1 MFGMKRFIAKIEN
14 DMAIIEGEELVH
26 LKSVLRLKVGDEVCL
41 VNGDGNDYLAT
52 IANIGK
58 NSAVANI
65 NSITKNQK
73 CPKKNL
79 QLFISAT
86 KREKLEIIVQ
96 KAVEL
101 GVKSLYIFESEY
113 STMKLSSEKISRYEK
128 IALAATKQCE
138 RADFMNINIV
148 SFKEMLS
155 LFGKCK
161 TKLFANERQG
171 EPFDFSSLKVAQEIG
186 ILVGCEGGF
195 SQSEKAQILSLNPEN
210 ISLGERI
217 LRAETAAIVLTGIAS
232 LHCGN

>member
-1 MFGMKRFIAKIEN
+1 MFGVKRFIARIEN
-14 DMAIIEGEELVH
+14 DMAIIEGEELIH

-41 VNGDGNDYLAT
+41 VNGDGNDYVGE
-52 IANIGK
+52 IENIGK
-58 NSAVANI
+58 NSAAI
-65 NSITKNQK
+65 KITSVEKNQK

-79 QLFISAT
+79 QLFLSAT

-128 IALAATKQCE
+128 IIFAATKQCE
-138 RADFMNINIV
+138 RADFMSINII
-148 SFKEMLS
+148 SFKDMLS
-155 LFGKCK
+155 LFGKCE

-171 EPFDFSSLKVAQEIG
+171 EEYKFSLLKSANNIG

-195 SQSEKAQILSLNPEN
+195 SQAEKQQILSLNPEN

>member
-1 MFGMKRFIAKIEN
+1 MKRFVARIEN
-14 DMAIIEGEELVH
+14 NEAIVEGEELVH

-41 VNGDGNDYLAT
+41 VNGDGNDYFAT
-52 IANIGK
+52 IADIGK

-65 NSITKNQK
+65 NLITKNQK

-101 GVKSLYIFESEY
+101 GVKNLYIFESEF

-128 IALAATKQCE
+128 IVLASTKQCE
-138 RADFMNINIV
+138 RADYMAVNIV

-155 LFGKCK
+155 LFGKCE
-161 TKLFANERQG
+161 TKLFANEREG
-171 EPFDFSSLKVAQEIG
+171 DEFDFSSLKVAQEIG

-195 SQSEKAQILSLNPEN
+195 SQNEKAQILSLNPEN

>member
-1 MFGMKRFIAKIEN
+1 MKRFIARIEN
-14 DMAIIEGEELVH
+14 AEATIEGEELVH
-26 LKSVLRLKVGDEVCL
+26 LKNVLRLKVGDEVCL

-52 IANIGK
+52 ITNIGK

-73 CPKKNL
+73 SPKKNL
-79 QLFISAT
+79 QLFIAAT

-101 GVKSLYIFESEY
+101 GVKSLYIFESEF

-128 IALAATKQCE
+128 IVLAATKQCE
-138 RADFMNINIV
+138 RADYMSISIV

-155 LFGKCK
+155 LFGKCQ
-161 TKLFANERQG
+161 TKLFANEREG
-171 EPFDFSSLKVAQEIG
+171 ESFGFSSLKVAQEIG

-195 SQSEKAQILSLNPEN
+195 SQSEKVQILSFNPEN